1 MSVFKAVDNHKQ
13 ATARIARYHYAVGQG
28 IPEHL
33 YGEVRR
39 RLDAADDVLRWGT
52 EHGHERVKGKGVP
65 ANIQTRKL
73 RRGLLVDMTLSHGRL
88 WRVAVRCPGYHHE
101 PAKDLTVVL
110 QWPVDIALQSC
121 DCGGRGTGK
130 HEPMCSWSVSVN
142 EQSRKDNW
150 TPTLV
155 TAYWNNPT
163 DWHRL
168 THEDSQQYKN

>member
-1 MSVFKAVDNHKQ
+1 MSTFKAVDNHKR

-52 EHGHERVKGKGVP
+52 EHGHERVKDKGVP

-73 RRGLLVDMTLSHGRL
+73 RRGLLVDMTLSHGKL
-88 WRVAVRCPGYHHE
+88 WRVAVRCPGYWHE

-110 QWPVDIALQSC
+110 QWPIVWTQ
-121 DCGGRGTGK
+121 
-130 HEPMCSWSVSVN
+130 VN
-142 EQSRKDNW
+142 
-150 TPTLV
+150 PVLV

-168 THEDSQQYKN
+168 THEDSQRYHK